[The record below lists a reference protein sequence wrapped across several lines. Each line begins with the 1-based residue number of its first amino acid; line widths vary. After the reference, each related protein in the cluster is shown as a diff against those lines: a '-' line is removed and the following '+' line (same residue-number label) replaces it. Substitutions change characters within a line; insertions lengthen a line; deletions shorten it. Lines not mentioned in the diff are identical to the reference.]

1 MNGKLPPISAPVMGE
16 ETPSRCRAPHW
27 PMQRAWRAGRIGAA
41 TLEGNA
47 MKTVKMLGLLAC
59 AVALSGCLDTD
70 TERGLAGA
78 AGGAVIA
85 DVTGGN
91 ALTGAVVG
99 GAAGVFCDDLG
110 VCR

>member
-1 MNGKLPPISAPVMGE
+1 
-16 ETPSRCRAPHW
+16 
-27 PMQRAWRAGRIGAA
+27 
-41 TLEGNA
+41 
-47 MKTVKMLGLLAC
+47 MKTVKLFGLLPL
-59 AVALSGCLDTD
+59 AVALSGCLNTD

-91 ALTGAVVG
+91 AVTGAVIG

>member
-1 MNGKLPPISAPVMGE
+1 
-16 ETPSRCRAPHW
+16 
-27 PMQRAWRAGRIGAA
+27 
-41 TLEGNA
+41 
-47 MKTVKMLGLLAC
+47 MKTVKLFGLLAC
-59 AVALSGCLDTD
+59 TFALSGCLTTD

-91 ALTGAVVG
+91 AVTGAVIG

>member
-1 MNGKLPPISAPVMGE
+1 MVG
-16 ETPSRCRAPHW
+16 
-27 PMQRAWRAGRIGAA
+27 AGGAA
-41 TLEGNA
+41 GGQDRGTTLEGDV
-47 MKTVKMLGLLAC
+47 MKTVKLFGLLAC

-110 VCR
+110 VCK

>member
-1 MNGKLPPISAPVMGE
+1 MMRMVKIS
-16 ETPSRCRAPHW
+16 
-27 PMQRAWRAGRIGAA
+27 
-41 TLEGNA
+41 
-47 MKTVKMLGLLAC
+47 GLLAV
-59 AVALSGCLDTD
+59 ALALSGCLDTD

-85 DVTGGN
+85 DVTGGS